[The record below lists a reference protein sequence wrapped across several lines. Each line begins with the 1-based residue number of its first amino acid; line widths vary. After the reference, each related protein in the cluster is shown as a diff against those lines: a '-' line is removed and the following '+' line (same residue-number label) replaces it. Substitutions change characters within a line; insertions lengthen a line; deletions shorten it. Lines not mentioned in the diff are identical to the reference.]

1 MWSHTRTSRLDLSN
15 EELRDHE
22 KNKHRLG
29 NLALMVRPWNVSE
42 ANNSYQRKREQ
53 YRASKI
59 RMLNRIANQHDEW
72 GVEQIDSREEWMVD
86 TIIDHWPDNAQ
97 PVSLDEFV

>member
-1 MWSHTRTSRLDLSN
+1 
-15 EELRDHE
+15 
-22 KNKHRLG
+22 
-29 NLALMVRPWNVSE
+29 
-42 ANNSYQRKREQ
+42 
-53 YRASKI
+53 
-59 RMLNRIANQHDEW
+59 MLNRIANQHDEW